1 MANQKNTRTM
11 FSNQERNPW
20 SLMKRGQRLQKFGHT
35 NTTTIIGLT
44 IKFIA
49 TDRDL
54 RKIVSLNR
62 DFNEIF
68 RSTVLK

>member
-1 MANQKNTRTM
+1 
-11 FSNQERNPW
+11 
-20 SLMKRGQRLQKFGHT
+20 MKRGQRLQKFGHT